1 MIIYLIHTVGKHR
14 MCFKMDPDRLTHFR
28 SRVCGDSVNCN
39 DWDAICRMVG
49 TSKNTAHILFLSIT
63 VQTDTSM
70 CKHFERVPGTLFLHS
85 PFYGLLE
92 ICVRLV
98 KHASKAKHLVLL
110 ALVGESSLE
119 PMDGQQRNNIDWVFQ
134 K

>member
-1 MIIYLIHTVGKHR
+1 MFSG
-14 MCFKMDPDRLTHFR
+14 
-28 SRVCGDSVNCN
+28 GVNCN

-70 CKHFERVPGTLFLHS
+70 CKHFESVPGTLFLHS

-98 KHASKAKHLVLL
+98 KHASKAKHLCCWLLWVSQVLSQWTVSKETTL
-110 ALVGESSLE
+110 TGCFKNKTFFHQSQRVPPERGDESGVTCCFS
-119 PMDGQQRNNIDWVFQ
+119 I
-134 K
+134 